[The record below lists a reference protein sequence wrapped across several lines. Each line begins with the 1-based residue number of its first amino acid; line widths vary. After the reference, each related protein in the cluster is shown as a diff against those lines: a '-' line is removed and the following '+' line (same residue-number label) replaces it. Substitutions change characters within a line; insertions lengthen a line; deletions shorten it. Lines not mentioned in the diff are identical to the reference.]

1 MSALKEQLTT
11 AMKDAMRAKDKA
23 RLGVVR
29 MALSAIKQIEVDER
43 IELDD
48 ERSLAVLDKLIK
60 QRKDSATQYRDA
72 GRDDNP
78 IHTDPAVAA
87 REGLAAPIAGGS
99 HVLSFVQS
107 RLMEEWGPE
116 CLLHGAHFDVRWIG
130 QTYAESHV
138 VPRARVVEV
147 APDRIG
153 CDIEVDGEDRPL
165 LRGKMML
172 PLAGVS
178 R

>member
-72 GRDDNP
+72 GRDD
-78 IHTDPAVAA
+78 
-87 REGLAAPIAGGS
+87 LA
-99 HVLSFVQS
+99 
-107 RLMEEWGPE
+107 
-116 CLLHGAHFDVRWIG
+116 
-130 QTYAESHV
+130 
-138 VPRARVVEV
+138 
-147 APDRIG
+147 
-153 CDIEVDGEDRPL
+153 DIEEAEIQVLQTFLPAPLSEAEVDALIDDAIAQTGAAGMQDM
-165 LRGKMML
+165 GKVM
-172 PLAGVS
+172 GVLKPQLQGRAYIGAAS
-178 R
+178 GKVKKRLTA